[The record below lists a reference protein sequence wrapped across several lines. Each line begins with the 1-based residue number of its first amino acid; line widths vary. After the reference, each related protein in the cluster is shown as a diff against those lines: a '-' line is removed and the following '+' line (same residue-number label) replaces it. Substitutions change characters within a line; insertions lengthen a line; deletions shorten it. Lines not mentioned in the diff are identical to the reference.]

1 MPEDASKSSD
11 AGDARAAEMA
21 ADVQELRRAVVD
33 LGKMLKA
40 FGKKRVDA
48 LGEDLDFGSE
58 ELVKEGNRMLQ
69 DMERRLGEVEKTV
82 ERNVREHPGAGRAG
96 GGGAASGTDGL
107 VLSCGRKCRPVA
119 PAGGPW
125 RCASD
130 RGGRRTGHRGADPFG
145 GAAGRRRGAA
155 AIGFGVFRTCA
166 FGLGVGC
173 RRGVEP
179 LGQGAGARG
188 ADRGRAFECRAG
200 DIPAIGRAKRAG
212 RVSR

>member
-11 AGDARAAEMA
+11 AGDARSAEMA

-82 ERNVREHPGAGRAG
+82 ERNVREHPGAWAG
-96 GGGAASGTDGL
+96 GLLGI
-107 VLSCGRKCRPVA
+107 
-119 PAGGPW
+119 
-125 RCASD
+125 
-130 RGGRRTGHRGADPFG
+130 
-145 GAAGRRRGAA
+145 
-155 AIGFGVFRTCA
+155 IGFGLI
-166 FGLGVGC
+166 LGMIL
-173 RRGVEP
+173 RRP
-179 LGQGAGARG
+179 H
-188 ADRGRAFECRAG
+188 
-200 DIPAIGRAKRAG
+200 
-212 RVSR
+212 